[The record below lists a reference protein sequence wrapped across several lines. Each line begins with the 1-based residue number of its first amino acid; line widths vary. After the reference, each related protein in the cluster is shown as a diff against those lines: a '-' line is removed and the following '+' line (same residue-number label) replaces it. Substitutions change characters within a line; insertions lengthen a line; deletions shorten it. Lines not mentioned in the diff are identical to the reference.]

1 MLYKKY
7 HRNFVK
13 QFKKGTRFE
22 INKMVCEVVDEP
34 FIDDWPSKIRLG
46 AKTIKGDSKIQPAVV
61 YTFGKLSIVIKNVIQ
76 KIS

>member
-22 INKMVCEVVDEP
+22 CNGECDDRYRDYLKNTVEEEPKPFHEGGVYIIGDAYIWVLVFSDGRLIKDINVV
-34 FIDDWPSKIRLG
+34 
-46 AKTIKGDSKIQPAVV
+46 
-61 YTFGKLSIVIKNVIQ
+61 
-76 KIS
+76 